1 MVRKLHPP
9 LFSGD
14 MRFVM
19 LSALVCATKS
29 EADQYS
35 QYLFPS
41 DPDFKR
47 VLVANLCR
55 KYEVLH
61 GKPMACIENNVMFEL
76 DRDYVAKV
84 HGKVQKLI
92 TLKEGRSD
100 ESKVKGTLAP
110 FRLVAPTELI
120 EVGYECGFGEKNAQ
134 GFGMVKAIN

>member
-1 MVRKLHPP
+1 MV
-9 LFSGD
+9 
-14 MRFVM
+14 
-19 LSALVCATKS
+19 CTTKH
-29 EADQYS
+29 EEDQYP
-35 QYLFPS
+35 QYLFPG

-61 GKPMACIENNVMFEL
+61 RKPVTCNENEVSFEL
-76 DRDYVAKV
+76 DWDYLAKMN
-84 HGKVQKLI
+84 GKVQKLI

-110 FRLVAPTELI
+110 FRLVAPPELI

-134 GFGMVKAIN
+134 GFGMVKEVVPGDAAGSK